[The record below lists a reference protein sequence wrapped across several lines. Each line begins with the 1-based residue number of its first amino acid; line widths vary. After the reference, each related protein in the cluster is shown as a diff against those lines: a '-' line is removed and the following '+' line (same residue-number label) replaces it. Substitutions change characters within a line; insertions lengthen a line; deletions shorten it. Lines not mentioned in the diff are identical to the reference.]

1 MTQKLDK
8 LLAVMFLIGSMAFL
22 LPIFTQLKEVE
33 EDDEHY
39 SDLHEQF
46 CTSAADKADN
56 LVVSTP
62 AVVEESSAT
71 ETAAVQTVQP
81 VLLAVSSSAA
91 PAVDS
96 GDEPV
101 PTAHSGSLTE
111 SENTQPSTIQDDAL
125 DLTACLEQNEDF
137 VAWLSIPGT
146 SISYPVVSSSN
157 TDYYLNHLFTGE
169 KSKLGC
175 LFSLPSSD
183 YRTPSKNIA
192 IYGHHLS
199 HSEAMFSSLLDY
211 KDESYRKAHPT
222 IEMNTIYGDRTYRI
236 FAVLNMKVSDWDAAV
251 ADFSSRE
258 EFLAYADRARQK
270 ALYQTAVSV
279 SENDHILTL
288 ITCERSYGGVSG
300 RLIVMA
306 VEE

>member
-1 MTQKLDK
+1 MTRKLNK

-39 SDLHEQF
+39 ADLREQL
-46 CTSAADKADN
+46 CTSTTDATDDLAAT
-56 LVVSTP
+56 TP

-71 ETAAVQTVQP
+71 ETAAVQTVLP

-91 PAVDS
+91 TAVDS
-96 GDEPV
+96 GDEPE
-101 PTAHSGSLTE
+101 PTAHSGGLTE
-111 SENTQPSTIQDDAL
+111 SESAQPSTTQNDAL
-125 DLTACLEQNEDF
+125 DLTACLEQNADF

-146 SISYPVVSSSN
+146 PISYPVVNSSN

-183 YRTPSKNIA
+183 YWTPSKNIA

-211 KDESYRKAHPT
+211 KDESYCSSHP
-222 IEMNTIYGDRTYRI
+222 IVELNTIYGDRTYRI
-236 FAVLNMKVSDWDAAV
+236 FAVLNIKVSDWDVAV

-258 EFLAYADRARQK
+258 EFLDYVDRARQK
-270 ALYQTAVSV
+270 ALYQTAVPV
-279 SENDHILTL
+279 GDNDNILTL
-288 ITCERSYGGVSG
+288 ITCDRSYGGVSG